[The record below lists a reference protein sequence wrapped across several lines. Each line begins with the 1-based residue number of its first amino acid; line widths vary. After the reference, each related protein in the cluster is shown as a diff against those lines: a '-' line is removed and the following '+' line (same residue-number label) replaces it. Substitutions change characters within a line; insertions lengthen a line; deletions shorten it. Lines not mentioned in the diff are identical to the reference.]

1 MIDDSKEKAI
11 TKPIT
16 EPEVTDIDL
25 GFVEKKKFRI
35 NGDYDRMLELNVSDL
50 NIFKRYTETEP
61 KLQKLLE
68 ESQKKVAEVNAIS
81 KDDEDSIEK
90 LSKMADVLD
99 DIDKEMRKLMN
110 YLFDSNVSE
119 VCAPSGNMFDP
130 VGGEYR
136 YEKIIIKLA
145 ELYTTGLLKEI
156 EQFKKKSSKYTNK
169 YTKKYHK

>member
-1 MIDDSKEKAI
+1 MIDDSKGKAI
-11 TKPIT
+11 TAPIT

-50 NIFKRYTETEP
+50 NIFGRYQETYP
-61 KLQKLLE
+61 KLQALLQDAQ
-68 ESQKKVAEVNAIS
+68 SKVAEINV
-81 KDDEDSIEK
+81 DDDTDESGESLGKI
-90 LSKMADVLD
+90 ADVLD
-99 DIDKEMRKLMN
+99 SIDKEMRKLMD

-130 VGGEYR
+130 VEGEFR
-136 YEKIIIKLA
+136 FEKIITKLA
-145 ELYTTGLLKEI
+145 NLYTTGLSEEI
-156 EQFKKKSSKYTNK
+156 AKFKTKSSKHTAK